1 MHVTLCVAAAVRM
14 VMVKNLVQTPLTP
27 VTVTEFMHLAKGGAL
42 FTEVRRVKEG
52 LSFLNAK

>member
-1 MHVTLCVAAAVRM
+1 M